1 MRRFFFLG
9 IFFVSFAFPLAAQS
23 ILDKRVSVKVTQQR
37 LDDVLTI
44 IGNKGGFSFSYNSTI
59 LKRDSLVS
67 LAANDLTVRQIL
79 NQLFN
84 GNYEYKQSGNYIILR
99 RIALQVTTITQK
111 DPVEDKTYNIAGY
124 VVNSETGERVPHA
137 SIYEKQHLVAT
148 LTDINGNFH
157 IRLKSKHRTASLAV
171 SRDAYEDTTVLVE
184 PKYDMKLVIAI
195 VPEIK
200 ETYTATPNIYEQVDT
215 FSAKVAGDMDTAS
228 VAKEKAGEADEVE
241 KTAAG
246 KFLLSARQKIQSLNL
261 KNFFTEKP
269 VQLSVIP
276 GVSTQGIMSPQVISN
291 FSFNLVGGYTGG
303 VRGMEVGGVFNLNR
317 TDVRY
322 LQAAGVFNVVGGS
335 FLGLQAAGVHN
346 NVLKNLTGL
355 QVAGVS
361 NYAKGK
367 LTGAQVAGVYNHTS
381 DSVNGLQIAGV
392 ANYSRKKNNGVQ
404 IAGLGNFSNREIKGI
419 QIAGVFNYAKR
430 MKGVQ
435 IGLINVS
442 DSIDGLGI
450 GLINIVFKGYH
461 KLTVSTNEIVD
472 ATVAFK
478 TGSRSF
484 YNILL
489 AGTQVHNRDKGRLW
503 TFGYGLGTAMKLDT
517 WLSVHPELTSQYL
530 YLGTWDY
537 LNLLNKLQLNLNIQL
552 GKRFALF
559 GGPSFTVYYSDQLVA
574 VNGFA
579 FSLPPAGYKTFA
591 IGLDKTRSWIG
602 WNAGI
607 SFF

>member
-1 MRRFFFLG
+1 MRRFTFLG
-9 IFFVSFAFPLAAQS
+9 IFFIFFTSSLFAQS
-23 ILDKRVSVKVTQQR
+23 ILDKRVSIKVTQQR

-44 IGNKGGFSFSYNSTI
+44 VGNKGGFSFSYNSTI

-67 LAANDLTVRQIL
+67 LSANDLTVRQIL

-99 RIALQVTTITQK
+99 RIALQVTTITK
-111 DPVEDKTYNIAGY
+111 KEPVEDKMYNISGY
-124 VVNSETGERVPHA
+124 VVNSETGERVPNA

-171 SRDAYEDTTVLVE
+171 SRDEYEDTTILVE
-184 PKYDMKLVIAI
+184 PKYDMKLIIAI

-200 ETYTATPNIYEQVDT
+200 ETYTSSPNIYEQVDT
-215 FSAKVAGDMDTAS
+215 FSARAVQPMDTMGI
-228 VAKEKAGEADEVE
+228 AKEKTGEADEVE

-246 KFLLSARQKIQSLNL
+246 KFLLSAKQKMQSLNL
-261 KNFFTEKP
+261 KKFFTEKP
-269 VQLSVIP
+269 IQLSVIP
-276 GVSTQGIMSPQVISN
+276 GVSTQGVMGPQIINN
-291 FSFNLVGGYTGG
+291 FSFNLIGGYTGG
-303 VRGMEVGGVFNLNR
+303 VKGMEVGGVFNLNR
-317 TDVRY
+317 KDARY

-346 NVLKNLTGL
+346 NVLKSFTGL
-355 QVAGVS
+355 QAAGVS

-367 LTGAQVAGVYNHTS
+367 VIGAQVAGVYNHTS
-381 DSVNGLQIAGV
+381 DSVSGLQIAGV
-392 ANYSRKKNNGVQ
+392 ANYSRKKNNGLQ
-404 IAGLGNFSNREIKGI
+404 IAGIGNFSNREMKGL
-419 QIAGVFNYAKR
+419 QVAGILNYAKR

-450 GLINIVFKGYH
+450 GLVNIAFKGYH
-461 KLTVSTNEIVD
+461 KLAFSTNEIVD

-489 AGTQVHNRDKGRLW
+489 AGMQIHNRDKGKLW
-503 TFGYGLGTAMKLDT
+503 TFGYGLGTEMSLGKWA
-517 WLSVHPELTSQYL
+517 SVNPELTSQYL
-530 YLGTWDY
+530 YLGTWDH
-537 LNLLNKLQLNLNIQL
+537 LNLLNKLQINLTIHL
-552 GKRFALF
+552 GKRVALF
-559 GGPSFTVYYSDQLVA
+559 GGPSFTVYYSDQLAA
-574 VNGFA
+574 VSGYR
-579 FSLPPAGYKTFA
+579 FSMPPAGYKTFDLK
-591 IGLDKTRSWIG
+591 LDKTQSWIG